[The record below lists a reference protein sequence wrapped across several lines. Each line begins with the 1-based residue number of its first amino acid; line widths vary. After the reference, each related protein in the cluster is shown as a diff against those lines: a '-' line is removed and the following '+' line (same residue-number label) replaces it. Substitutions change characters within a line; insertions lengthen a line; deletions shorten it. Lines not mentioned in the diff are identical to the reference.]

1 MSRMRV
7 FEILKF
13 IEIKARGIQTLLAK
27 AAQFKQ
33 SYTNFRV

>member
-1 MSRMRV
+1 MSRMRI

-13 IEIKARGIQTLLAK
+13 IEIKARGIQTIAK